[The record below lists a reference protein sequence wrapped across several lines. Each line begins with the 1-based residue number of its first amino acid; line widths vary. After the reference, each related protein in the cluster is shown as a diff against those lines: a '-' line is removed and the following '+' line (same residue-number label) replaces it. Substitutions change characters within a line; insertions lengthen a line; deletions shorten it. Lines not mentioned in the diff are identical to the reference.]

1 MNLPDAI
8 EHLRRLHGDARVGAL
23 TGAEEAFA
31 DMKALAVCLEAL
43 AEHAR
48 DGGALLREVSPKTY
62 APRPGGNGK

>member
-8 EHLRRLHGDARVGAL
+8 EHLRRMHAESVECREFCERLRVP
-23 TGAEEAFA
+23 
-31 DMKALAVCLEAL
+31 
-43 AEHAR
+43 EHAR